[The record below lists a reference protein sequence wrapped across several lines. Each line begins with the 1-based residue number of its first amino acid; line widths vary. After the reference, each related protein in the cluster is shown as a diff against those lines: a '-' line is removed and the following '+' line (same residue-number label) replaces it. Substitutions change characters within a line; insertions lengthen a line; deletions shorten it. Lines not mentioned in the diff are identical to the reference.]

1 MLFENAIWIFF
12 GIMKGSGSLVEPS
25 IIVGNFFEMRS
36 ERRKG
41 KNVEGITDR

>member
-1 MLFENAIWIFF
+1 MFFENVIWIFF
-12 GIMKGSGSLVEPS
+12 GIMKGFGSLVELS

-41 KNVEGITDR
+41 KNVEGIIDR